1 VVESRAVAE
10 MMIAGEEGRGH
21 LRQQGG
27 EPLLAVDQRPGGDI
41 VAVEMQKIEQVKDKP
56 RRAAGVR
63 CGLQAAEGR
72 NAVGADAA
80 EFAVEIGLT
89 RVERRHGFGDRGIFV
104 RPVEPGAGEQGDR
117 AMVEARMQPVA
128 VEFDFMQPL
137 VAFRR
142 RVDQLRELRRDPL
155 RQSGRA

>member
-1 VVESRAVAE
+1 LRSINGRAAT
-10 MMIAGEEGRGH
+10 
-21 LRQQGG
+21 LS
-27 EPLLAVDQRPGGDI
+27 
-41 VAVEMQKIEQVKDKP
+41 VEMQKIEQVKHKP

-80 EFAVEIGLT
+80 QFAVEIGLT

-117 AMVEARMQPVA
+117 PMVEARMQPVA
-128 VEFDFMQPL
+128 VKFDFMEPL
-137 VAFRR
+137 VAVG
-142 RVDQLRELRRDPL
+142 RVVGNRGELRPHPL
-155 RQSGRA
+155 RQWSGCLSGLRRAWHWVIGERSAQSGWDRCF